1 LTEHKNTMIEC
12 SKCLFNSENYPEI
25 QINENGICNLCLEHE
40 LIQNKFDKNQ
50 INHVLKNIKKQSFK
64 KYNCIIGV
72 SGGVDSTFLVKKCVE
87 WGLKPLLVHIDGGWN
102 TLESQLNIKKL
113 ANHYQLDL
121 ETIVLPWEEMA
132 DLQKAFILSNVIDI
146 DLPFD
151 NAFICELYKSARKN
165 KIKDVL
171 LGYNLST
178 ESPLPSTY
186 THYKLDAMNVRAI
199 HRAFG
204 VRKLRKLELIG
215 TGKMLYYKL
224 CFGIRFH
231 QPLQFIPVSKQGMI
245 AELEK
250 DLSFKPYKNKHEENF
265 FTRFYQAV
273 ILPKKF
279 NKNKEVGF
287 LSSLIRSGQI
297 SREEGVRK
305 LELSRISESEAQTM
319 TNYFCKK
326 LNISQDD
333 FQKYLIRPAVAHE
346 NYSSEMTIYKKIKPF
361 YRLLKRLFRFDLY
374 DN

>member
-1 LTEHKNTMIEC
+1 
-12 SKCLFNSENYPEI
+12 
-25 QINENGICNLCLEHE
+25 
-40 LIQNKFDKNQ
+40 
-50 INHVLKNIKKQSFK
+50 
-64 KYNCIIGV
+64 
-72 SGGVDSTFLVKKCVE
+72 
-87 WGLKPLLVHIDGGWN
+87 
-102 TLESQLNIKKL
+102 
-113 ANHYQLDL
+113 
-121 ETIVLPWEEMA
+121 
-132 DLQKAFILSNVIDI
+132 
-146 DLPFD
+146 
-151 NAFICELYKSARKN
+151 
-165 KIKDVL
+165 
-171 LGYNLST
+171 
-178 ESPLPSTY
+178 
-186 THYKLDAMNVRAI
+186 
-199 HRAFG
+199 
-204 VRKLRKLELIG
+204 
-215 TGKMLYYKL
+215 
-224 CFGIRFH
+224 
-231 QPLQFIPVSKQGMI
+231 MI

-319 TNYFCKK
+319 TDYFCKK

-346 NYSSEMTIYKKIKPF
+346 NYSSEMTIYKKIRPF